1 MFPTIRDGDL
11 LLVSSLPVIFNMIKD
26 KDIVVSKGYTNKD

>member
-1 MFPTIRDGDL
+1 MLPTIKSGDL
-11 LLVSSLPVIFNMIKD
+11 LLVSSIPLLFNMIKD